1 MKPGSKP
8 LPTDAATAEG
18 MAHDEPIVLAV
29 TGMTCAA
36 CAARIEKKLN
46 RLDGVTATVNYAT
59 SKATVHIDRDRS
71 AEPDIER
78 LVSTV
83 EDLGYGAIPTSTGQ
97 GQSTTE
103 IATQA
108 HLDDIRRRLI
118 VAVIGALPVMVISMI
133 EPAQFDGWQW
143 VCLGLAAP
151 VVTWSAWPFHKAA
164 WRNATHGVTTMDTL
178 VSLGVIASIAWS
190 VWALVWGGAG
200 EIGMRMSMSLLPRST
215 DGHAHGSMA
224 GTHHEIYLEVAT
236 TLTAFILA
244 GRFFELRSR
253 RRAGDALRA
262 LATIGVRHATLWR
275 DGVES
280 EIPIGA
286 LGVGETFVVRP
297 GERIATDG
305 VVVDGSSA
313 VDCSMITGESA
324 PVDAQVGDVV
334 TGGTLNTSGRLL
346 VRATRVGRDTVLAQ
360 MARLVERAQDG
371 KAPVQRLADRISS
384 VFVPVVMVLAIGT
397 LVGWLIISGDS
408 ERSFQA
414 AVSVLVIACPCAL
427 GLATPV
433 ALLVGTGRAAR
444 EGVIIKGAHVLEA
457 TRAIDV
463 MVLDK
468 TGTLT
473 TGVMTLAQVEAL
485 VDSVSGEQLAGIAS
499 VEANSEHPIARAIVA
514 GIRRHLG
521 NHDMSIDSAA
531 VSNFANEPGVGV
543 SGVVTIDD
551 ELRRVAVR
559 RASVSRSTGTVV
571 EAFIDDEPVV
581 RFVVRDEPRAEARET
596 IDALRKLGVKPMIVS
611 GDAESAVH
619 HVASKVGIE
628 TSDTMSG
635 VLPADKLAV
644 VEQLKSQGHSV
655 AMVGDGVNDA
665 AALVAADLGIAMG
678 TGTDAAMEAGDLTIV
693 SGHLSAV
700 PNALRLSRRTLRTI
714 RGNLFWAFAYNVA
727 ALPLAVVG
735 LMNPVLAGMAMA
747 LSSVFVVSNSLRLR
761 R

>member
-1 MKPGSKP
+1 
-8 LPTDAATAEG
+8 
-18 MAHDEPIVLAV
+18 
-29 TGMTCAA
+29 MTCAA

-46 RLDGVTATVNYAT
+46 RIDGVTATVNYAT
-59 SKATVHIDRDRS
+59 SKATVHVDQS
-71 AEPDIER
+71 LSVEPNIER
-78 LVSTV
+78 LVDTV
-83 EDLGYGAIPTSTGQ
+83 EGLGYGAVPISTDR

-103 IATQA
+103 IATEA

-118 VAVIGALPVMVISMI
+118 VAVIGALPVMVLSMI

-164 WRNATHGVTTMDTL
+164 WRNARHGATTMDTL

-190 VWALVWGGAG
+190 VWALMWGGAG
-200 EIGMRMSMSLLPRST
+200 EIGMRMSMSLLPRSA
-215 DGHAHGSMA
+215 DVHAHGVMGGS
-224 GTHHEIYLEVAT
+224 HHDMYLEVAT

-275 DGVES
+275 DGVET
-280 EIPIGA
+280 EIPIAA
-286 LGVGETFVVRP
+286 LGVGESFVVRP
-297 GERIATDG
+297 GERVAADG
-305 VVVDGSSA
+305 VVVDGASA

-324 PVDAQVGDVV
+324 PVDVQTGDAV
-334 TGGTLNTSGRLL
+334 TGGTLNSSGRLL

-384 VFVPVVMVLAIGT
+384 VFVPVVMVLAVGT
-397 LVGWLIISGDS
+397 LVGWRVATGDS

-444 EGVIIKGAHVLEA
+444 EGIIIKGAHVLEA
-457 TRAIDV
+457 TRAIDT

-485 VDSVSGEQLAGIAS
+485 SDSVSGEQMAAIAA
-499 VEANSEHPIARAIVA
+499 VEANSEHPIARAIVT
-514 GIRRHLG
+514 GVRRHLD
-521 NHDMSIDSAA
+521 NHEISIDATT
-531 VSNFANEPGVGV
+531 VVDFANEPGVGV
-543 SGVVTIDD
+543 SGVVIIDG
-551 ELRRVAVR
+551 ESRRVAIR
-559 RASVSRSTGTVV
+559 RASASRSTGTVV
-571 EAFIDDEPVV
+571 DALIDDEPVV
-581 RFVVRDEPRAEARET
+581 RFVVRDEPRAEARDT
-596 IDALRKLGVKPMIVS
+596 IAALRELGVKPMIVS
-611 GDAESAVH
+611 GDAEGAVH
-619 HVASKVGIE
+619 HVASKVGIDVA
-628 TSDTMSG
+628 DTMSG

-644 VEQLKSQGHSV
+644 VERLKSEGRSV

-727 ALPLAVVG
+727 ALPLAVAG
-735 LMNPVLAGMAMA
+735 LMNPVLAGLAMA

>member
-1 MKPGSKP
+1 
-8 LPTDAATAEG
+8 
-18 MAHDEPIVLAV
+18 
-29 TGMTCAA
+29 MTCAA

-59 SKATVHIDRDRS
+59 SKATVHVDDPT
-71 AEPDIER
+71 ATGVER

-83 EDLGYGAIPTSTGQ
+83 EDLGYGAVPTSTDRSE
-97 GQSTTE
+97 STTE
-103 IATQA
+103 IATAA
-108 HLDDIRRRLI
+108 HLSDIRRRLV
-118 VAVIGALPVMVISMI
+118 VAVIGALPVMVLSMI

-164 WRNATHGVTTMDTL
+164 WRNARHGATTMDTL

-215 DGHAHGSMA
+215 DGHAHGAMGSS
-224 GTHHEIYLEVAT
+224 HHEIYLEVAT

-262 LATIGVRHATLWR
+262 LASIGVRHATLWR

-297 GERIATDG
+297 GERVAADG
-305 VVVDGSSA
+305 LVVDGSSA

-324 PVDAQVGDVV
+324 PVDVQLGDSV
-334 TGGTLNTSGRLL
+334 TGGTVNTSGRLL

-384 VFVPVVMVLAIGT
+384 VFVPIVMVLAIGT
-397 LVGWLIISGDS
+397 LVGWLIATGDS

-444 EGVIIKGAHVLEA
+444 EGIIIKGAHVLEA
-457 TRAIDV
+457 TRAIDTV
-463 MVLDK
+463 VLDK

-485 VDSVSGEQLAGIAS
+485 SDSVSGEQLAAIAS

-514 GIRRHLG
+514 GVRRHLD
-521 NHDMSIDSAA
+521 NHDLSIDATA
-531 VSNFANEPGVGV
+531 VSKFANQPGVGV
-543 SGVVTIDD
+543 SGVITIDG
-551 ELRRVAVR
+551 ESRRVAIR
-559 RASVSRSTGTVV
+559 RAATSRSTGTVV
-571 EAFIDDEPVV
+571 DALIDDEPVV
-581 RFVVRDEPRAEARET
+581 RFVVRDEPRPEARDT
-596 IDALRKLGVKPMIVS
+596 ITALRELGVKPMIVS
-611 GDAESAVH
+611 GDAEGAVH
-619 HVASKVGIE
+619 HVASKVGIDVA
-628 TSDTMSG
+628 DTMSG

-644 VEQLKSQGHSV
+644 IERLKSEGRSV
-655 AMVGDGVNDA
+655 AMAGDGVNDA

-727 ALPLAVVG
+727 ALPLAVAG
-735 LMNPVLAGMAMA
+735 LMNPVLAGLAMA

>member
-1 MKPGSKP
+1 
-8 LPTDAATAEG
+8 
-18 MAHDEPIVLAV
+18 
-29 TGMTCAA
+29 MTCAA

-59 SKATVHIDRDRS
+59 SKATVHVEGSTAI
-71 AEPDIER
+71 EPEIQR
-78 LVSTV
+78 LVTTV
-83 EDLGYGAIPTSTGQ
+83 EDLGYGAVPTSTDR

-133 EPAQFDGWQW
+133 ESAQFDGWQW
-143 VCLGLAAP
+143 VCLGLATP
-151 VVTWSAWPFHKAA
+151 VVTCSAWPFHKAA
-164 WRNATHGVTTMDTL
+164 WRNARHGVTTMDTL

-200 EIGMRMSMSLLPRST
+200 EIGMRMSMSILPRST
-215 DGHAHGSMA
+215 ETHAHGSMGGA
-224 GTHHEIYLEVAT
+224 HHEIYLEVAT

-275 DGVES
+275 DGIES

-297 GERIATDG
+297 GERVAADG
-305 VVVDGSSA
+305 VVVDGSSG

-324 PVDAQVGDVV
+324 PIDVQPGDAV
-334 TGGTLNTSGRLL
+334 TGGTLNTSGRLI

-397 LVGWLIISGDS
+397 LVGWLIVTGDS

-473 TGVMTLAQVEAL
+473 TGVMTLAHVEAL
-485 VDSVSGEQLAGIAS
+485 GDAVSGEQFAAIAA

-514 GIRRHLG
+514 GVRRHLE
-521 NHDMSIDSAA
+521 NYDIAIDPTA

-551 ELRRVAVR
+551 EVRRVVVR
-559 RASVSRSTGTVV
+559 RASSSRSTGTVV
-571 EAFIDDEPVV
+571 DALIDDEAIA
-581 RFVVRDEPRAEARET
+581 RFVVRDEPRAEAKAT

-611 GDAESAVH
+611 GDAEAAVH
-619 HVASKVGIE
+619 HVASKVGIDAA
-628 TSDTMSG
+628 DTMAG

-644 VEQLKSQGHSV
+644 VEQLESQGHSV

-700 PNALRLSRRTLRTI
+700 PSALRLSRRTLRTI

-727 ALPLAVVG
+727 ALPLAVAG
-735 LMNPVLAGMAMA
+735 LMNPVLAGLAMA

>member
-1 MKPGSKP
+1 
-8 LPTDAATAEG
+8 
-18 MAHDEPIVLAV
+18 
-29 TGMTCAA
+29 MTCAA

-59 SKATVHIDRDRS
+59 SKATVHVDD
-71 AEPDIER
+71 PTTTGVER

-83 EDLGYGAIPTSTGQ
+83 EDLGYGAVPTSTDRSE
-97 GQSTTE
+97 STTE
-103 IATQA
+103 IATAA
-108 HLDDIRRRLI
+108 HLSDIGRRLV
-118 VAVIGALPVMVISMI
+118 VAVIGALPVMVLSMI

-143 VCLGLAAP
+143 VCLGLAVP

-164 WRNATHGVTTMDTL
+164 WRNARHGATTMDTL

-215 DGHAHGSMA
+215 DGHAHGTMGGS
-224 GTHHEIYLEVAT
+224 HHEIYLEVAT

-262 LATIGVRHATLWR
+262 LASIGVRHATLWR

-280 EIPIGA
+280 EFPIGA

-297 GERIATDG
+297 GERVAADG

-324 PVDAQVGDVV
+324 PVDVQLGDSV
-334 TGGTLNTSGRLL
+334 TGSTVNTSGRLL

-384 VFVPVVMVLAIGT
+384 VFVPIVMVLAIGT
-397 LVGWLIISGDS
+397 LVGWLIATGDS

-444 EGVIIKGAHVLEA
+444 EGIIIKGAHVLEA
-457 TRAIDV
+457 TRAIDTV
-463 MVLDK
+463 VLDK

-485 VDSVSGEQLAGIAS
+485 SDSVSGEQLAAIAS

-514 GIRRHLG
+514 GVRRHLD
-521 NHDMSIDSAA
+521 NHDLSIDATA
-531 VSNFANEPGVGV
+531 VSKFANQPGVGV
-543 SGVVTIDD
+543 SGVITIDG
-551 ELRRVAVR
+551 ESRRVAIR
-559 RASVSRSTGTVV
+559 RAATSRSTGTVV
-571 EAFIDDEPVV
+571 DALIDDEPVV
-581 RFVVRDEPRAEARET
+581 RFVVRDEPRPEARDT
-596 IDALRKLGVKPMIVS
+596 ITALRELGVKPMIVS
-611 GDAESAVH
+611 GDAEGAVH
-619 HVASKVGIE
+619 HVASKVGIDVA
-628 TSDTMSG
+628 DTMSG

-644 VEQLKSQGHSV
+644 VERLKSEGRSV
-655 AMVGDGVNDA
+655 AMAGDGVNDA

-727 ALPLAVVG
+727 ALPLAVAG
-735 LMNPVLAGMAMA
+735 LMNPVLAGLAMA

>member
-1 MKPGSKP
+1 VPIAA
-8 LPTDAATAEG
+8 DAAL
-18 MAHDEPIVLAV
+18 DEPVVLAV

-59 SKATVHIDRDRS
+59 SKATVHVDRS
-71 AEPDIER
+71 DSNDPDIER
-78 LVSTV
+78 LVSTI
-83 EDLGYGAIPTSTGQ
+83 EGLGYGAVPTSTDR

-118 VAVIGALPVMVISMI
+118 VAVIGALPVIVVSMI
-133 EPAQFDGWQW
+133 EPAQFDAWQW

-164 WRNATHGVTTMDTL
+164 WRNARHGATTMDTL

-215 DGHAHGSMA
+215 DAHTHGAMGGS
-224 GTHHEIYLEVAT
+224 HHEIYLEVAT

-262 LATIGVRHATLWR
+262 LAAIGVRQATLWR

-297 GERIATDG
+297 GERVAADG

-324 PVDAQVGDVV
+324 PIDVQMGDSV
-334 TGGTLNTSGRLL
+334 TGGTLNMSGRLL

-397 LVGWLIISGDS
+397 LVGWLIATGDS

-444 EGVIIKGAHVLEA
+444 EGIIIKGAHVLEA
-457 TRAIDV
+457 TRAIDT

-485 VDSVSGEQLAGIAS
+485 GDSVSGDQLAAIAS

-514 GIRRHLG
+514 GVRRHLD
-521 NHDMSIDSAA
+521 NHDISIDGSA
-531 VSNFANEPGVGV
+531 VSEFVNEPGVGV
-543 SGVVTIDD
+543 SGVVTIDG
-551 ELRRVAVR
+551 EPRRVAVR
-559 RASVSRSTGTVV
+559 RAAVSRSTGTVV
-571 EAFIDDEPVV
+571 DALIDNEPVV

-596 IDALRKLGVKPMIVS
+596 IEALRKLGVKPMIVS
-611 GDAESAVH
+611 GDAEGAVH
-619 HVASKVGIE
+619 HVASKVGIDVAE
-628 TSDTMSG
+628 TMSG

-644 VEQLKSQGHSV
+644 VERLESEGRSV

-700 PNALRLSRRTLRTI
+700 PNALQLSRRTLRTI

-727 ALPLAVVG
+727 ALPLAVAG
-735 LMNPVLAGMAMA
+735 LMNPVLAGLAMA

>member
-1 MKPGSKP
+1 M
-8 LPTDAATAEG
+8 DV
-18 MAHDEPIVLAV
+18 AHDEPIVLAV

-59 SKATVHIDRDRS
+59 SKATVHVDRS
-71 AEPDIER
+71 DSTEPDIER
-78 LVSTV
+78 LVDAV
-83 EDLGYGAIPTSTGQ
+83 EGLGYGAVPTSTDR
-97 GQSTTE
+97 GQSTSE
-103 IATQA
+103 IATEA
-108 HLDDIRRRLI
+108 HLSDIRRRLI
-118 VAVIGALPVMVISMI
+118 VAVIGALPVMVLSMI

-164 WRNATHGVTTMDTL
+164 WRNARHGATTMDTL

-200 EIGMRMSMSLLPRST
+200 EIGMRMSMSLLPRSA
-215 DGHAHGSMA
+215 DGHAHGAM
-224 GTHHEIYLEVAT
+224 GGVHHEIYLEVAT

-275 DGVES
+275 EGVES
-280 EIPIGA
+280 EIPIAA

-297 GERIATDG
+297 GERVAADG

-324 PVDAQVGDVV
+324 PVDVQTGDAV
-334 TGGTLNTSGRLL
+334 TGGTLNSSGRLL

-384 VFVPVVMVLAIGT
+384 VFVPLVMLLAIGT
-397 LVGWLIISGDS
+397 LVGWLVATGDS

-444 EGVIIKGAHVLEA
+444 EGIIIKGAHVLEA
-457 TRAIDV
+457 TRAIDT

-485 VDSVSGEQLAGIAS
+485 SDSVSGEQLAAIAS

-514 GIRRHLG
+514 GVRRHLD
-521 NHDMSIDSAA
+521 NHEISIDATA
-531 VSNFANEPGVGV
+531 VSEFLNEPGVGV
-543 SGVVTIDD
+543 SGVVVIDG
-551 ELRRVAVR
+551 ESRRVAIR
-559 RASVSRSTGTVV
+559 RASTGRSTGTVV
-571 EAFIDDEPVV
+571 DALIDDEPVV
-581 RFVVRDEPRAEARET
+581 RFVVRDEPRTEARET
-596 IDALRKLGVKPMIVS
+596 IDALRRLGVKPMIVS
-611 GDAESAVH
+611 GDAEGAVH
-619 HVASKVGIE
+619 HVASKVGIDAA
-628 TSDTMSG
+628 DTMSG

-644 VEQLKSQGHSV
+644 VERLRSEGRSV

-700 PNALRLSRRTLRTI
+700 PNALQLSRRTLRTI

-727 ALPLAVVG
+727 ALPLAVAG
-735 LMNPVLAGMAMA
+735 LMNPVLAGLAMA